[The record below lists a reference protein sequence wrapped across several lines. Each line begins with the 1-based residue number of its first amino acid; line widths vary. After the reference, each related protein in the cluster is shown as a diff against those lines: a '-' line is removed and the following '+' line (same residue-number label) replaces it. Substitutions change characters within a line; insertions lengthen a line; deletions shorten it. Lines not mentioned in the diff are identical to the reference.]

1 MQIVEVVMVALV
13 LVALAV
19 EVTVLGR
26 SSECGPGGVGM
37 VLMKVVMV
45 MVMVA
50 QVMVLTLRLSPPGA
64 LRTHNTEWDRAP
76 CIRWSRPLF
85 LRFIGLQWLSSVL
98 KCIFLDLIYKLNSR
112 VFSSE

>member
-1 MQIVEVVMVALV
+1 M

-64 LRTHNTEWDRAP
+64 IA
-76 CIRWSRPLF
+76 
-85 LRFIGLQWLSSVL
+85 
-98 KCIFLDLIYKLNSR
+98 
-112 VFSSE
+112 

>member
-1 MQIVEVVMVALV
+1 M

-19 EVTVLGR
+19 GVTVLGR

-64 LRTHNTEWDRAP
+64 IA
-76 CIRWSRPLF
+76 
-85 LRFIGLQWLSSVL
+85 
-98 KCIFLDLIYKLNSR
+98 
-112 VFSSE
+112 